1 MKDCSTP
8 MVEIF
13 CLHELIEQ
21 TDWVLSANMKVKDT
35 KERAGISLTKEQD
48 EQSLPW
54 GMPECTGR

>member
-1 MKDCSTP
+1 